1 MPSLRRTREAGL
13 MLGPLMLTLAGPG
26 EAVTKRSKPVADTK
40 TEGHNWPNRGAAPT
54 STAKPEKRVPQAS
67 PQDKVRQ
74 LARIWV
80 YWDAVYPAA
89 IKLKPGGVL
98 LRVENRMGSD
108 VNIVLNRV
116 SGGAPGLVAS
126 LGVVGKVLRS
136 TQVVQLGAG
145 SYVYYDQARPTIKG
159 RLIVEP

>member
-1 MPSLRRTREAGL
+1 MPSLRRTHGAGL
-13 MLGPLMLTLAGPG
+13 LLGVLILTLAGPG
-26 EAVTKRSKPVADTK
+26 EAVTKRPKP
-40 TEGHNWPNRGAAPT
+40 AAEAEASPH
-54 STAKPEKRVPQAS
+54 SSPKRTAGPASASMPEKRVPQAP

-98 LRVENRMGSD
+98 LRVENRMGSE

-116 SGGAPGLVAS
+116 SGGTPGLVAS
-126 LGVVGKVLRS
+126 LGVQGKVLRS
-136 TQVVQLGAG
+136 TQAVQLGAG